1 MLLCA
6 GVPPTV
12 ASAGQVPACTAV
24 GPTFASCAP
33 TADVPLK
40 TAMGRGRD
48 HLGGVLP
55 CPGQHAELPPAC
67 HQQLCTENR
76 KPARPSVQDQ
86 CPLPSPE
93 HLRTCSLLTS
103 SQSAQTSFCSPPA
116 KWGLWQW
123 VPGVRDK
130 EGITSLLQLSWQ
142 RPRYP

>member
-6 GVPPTV
+6 GEPPTV
-12 ASAGQVPACTAV
+12 VSAGQALACTAV
-24 GPTFASCAP
+24 GPASASCAP

-40 TAMGRGRD
+40 TTMGRGQD

-76 KPARPSVQDQ
+76 KPPRPSVQDQ

-93 HLRTCSLLTS
+93 HLL
-103 SQSAQTSFCSPPA
+103 SAHVFSKCPD
-116 KWGLWQW
+116 L
-123 VPGVRDK
+123 
-130 EGITSLLQLSWQ
+130 LLQSCCKVGALAVGSRGQ
-142 RPRYP
+142 GQGRDHIIVTAELAET